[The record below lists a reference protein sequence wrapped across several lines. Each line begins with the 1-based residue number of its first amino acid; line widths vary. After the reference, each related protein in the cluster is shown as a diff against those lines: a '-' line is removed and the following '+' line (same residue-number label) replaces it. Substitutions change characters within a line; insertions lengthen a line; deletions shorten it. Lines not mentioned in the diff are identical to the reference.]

1 MGARRSSGTSSDWEP
16 SEPTKFSHTVEMTK
30 HTSINLKKSRSGFTL
45 VEVVIAL
52 GILVVMITGFMAVF
66 GPAARTIKKTLSTDE
81 ASRLQATLE
90 LELRTV
96 REGRE
101 RRRYQGDPFQKAI
114 DWIAQSEQ
122 LGETIIIYKYRA
134 IPGQFRVDG
143 TMEPAD
149 RSVAIAG
156 RDFLVQPMVR
166 RLSDPFFEEDL
177 QAVEGRVFFVKLR
190 QLIYEGQGLRVTDE
204 PGTIVDPNIP
214 GQDFAQTPQS
224 YPEAAIAFEAEYYS
238 LPTTTFA

>member
-1 MGARRSSGTSSDWEP
+1 MTHTP
-16 SEPTKFSHTVEMTK
+16 NKFKGSK
-30 HTSINLKKSRSGFTL
+30 RGFTL

-122 LGETIIIYKYRA
+122 QGETVIVYKYRG
-134 IPGQFRVDG
+134 IPGKFRNDG
-143 TMEPAD
+143 TLEPAD
-149 RSVAIAG
+149 RTLAIAG

-166 RLSDPFFEEDL
+166 RLSDPFLEEDI
-177 QAVEGRVFFVKLR
+177 QGVEGRVFFVKLR
-190 QLIYEGQGLRVTDE
+190 QLIYEGQGLRVAEE
-204 PGTIVDPNIP
+204 PGTIVDPNVP
-214 GQDFAQTPQS
+214 GQDFAQKPQA
-224 YPEAAIAFEAEYYS
+224 YPEAVIAFEAEYYS
-238 LPTTTFA
+238 LPTTSFAYLSSSFDPNNFTRPIFSRNLVVRR

>member
-1 MGARRSSGTSSDWEP
+1 MTTNTPRNFNTART
-16 SEPTKFSHTVEMTK
+16 
-30 HTSINLKKSRSGFTL
+30 GFTL

-114 DWIAQSEQ
+114 DWIAQSEEA
-122 LGETIIIYKYRA
+122 GETVIIYKYRG
-134 IPGQFRVDG
+134 IPGQFRND
-143 TMEPAD
+143 
-149 RSVAIAG
+149 
-156 RDFLVQPMVR
+156 
-166 RLSDPFFEEDL
+166 
-177 QAVEGRVFFVKLR
+177 
-190 QLIYEGQGLRVTDE
+190 IYK
-204 PGTIVDPNIP
+204 
-214 GQDFAQTPQS
+214 
-224 YPEAAIAFEAEYYS
+224 
-238 LPTTTFA
+238 

>member
-1 MGARRSSGTSSDWEP
+1 MTTNTSTNFNAGKP
-16 SEPTKFSHTVEMTK
+16 
-30 HTSINLKKSRSGFTL
+30 GFTL

-114 DWIAQSEQ
+114 DWIAQSEEQ
-122 LGETIIIYKYRA
+122 GETVIIYKYRG
-134 IPGQFRVDG
+134 IPGRFRNDG
-143 TMEPAD
+143 TLEPAD
-149 RSVAIAG
+149 RTLAIAG

-166 RLSDPFFEEDL
+166 RISDPLFEEDL
-177 QAVEGRVFFVKLR
+177 QGVEGRVFFVKLR
-190 QLIYEGQGLRVTDE
+190 QLVYEGQGLRVSEE
-204 PGTIVDPNIP
+204 PGAIVDPNVP
-214 GQDFAQTPQS
+214 GQDFAQSPES
-224 YPEAAIAFEAEYYS
+224 YPEAVIAFEAEYYS
-238 LPTTTFA
+238 LPTTTFTYLSGAFDPNNFTRPIFSRNLVVRR

>member
-1 MGARRSSGTSSDWEP
+1 MPTNTS
-16 SEPTKFSHTVEMTK
+16 KNFNAAK
-30 HTSINLKKSRSGFTL
+30 AGFTL

-122 LGETIIIYKYRA
+122 QGETVIIYK
-134 IPGQFRVDG
+134 
-143 TMEPAD
+143 
-149 RSVAIAG
+149 
-156 RDFLVQPMVR
+156 
-166 RLSDPFFEEDL
+166 
-177 QAVEGRVFFVKLR
+177 
-190 QLIYEGQGLRVTDE
+190 
-204 PGTIVDPNIP
+204 
-214 GQDFAQTPQS
+214 
-224 YPEAAIAFEAEYYS
+224 
-238 LPTTTFA
+238 

>member
-1 MGARRSSGTSSDWEP
+1 MTTNTSTNFNAAKP
-16 SEPTKFSHTVEMTK
+16 
-30 HTSINLKKSRSGFTL
+30 GFTL

-114 DWIAQSEQ
+114 DWIAQSEEQ
-122 LGETIIIYKYRA
+122 GETVIIYKYRG
-134 IPGQFRVDG
+134 IPGK
-143 TMEPAD
+143 
-149 RSVAIAG
+149 I
-156 RDFLVQPMVR
+156 
-166 RLSDPFFEEDL
+166 
-177 QAVEGRVFFVKLR
+177 
-190 QLIYEGQGLRVTDE
+190 
-204 PGTIVDPNIP
+204 
-214 GQDFAQTPQS
+214 
-224 YPEAAIAFEAEYYS
+224 
-238 LPTTTFA
+238 

>member
-1 MGARRSSGTSSDWEP
+1 MTTHT
-16 SEPTKFSHTVEMTK
+16 PTKFK
-30 HTSINLKKSRSGFTL
+30 RSEAGFTL

-101 RRRYQGDPFQKAI
+101 RRRFQGDPFQKAI
-114 DWIAQSEQ
+114 DWIAQSEEQ
-122 LGETIIIYKYRA
+122 GQTVIIYKYRG
-134 IPGQFRVDG
+134 IPGQFRQDG
-143 TMEPAD
+143 TLEPAD
-149 RSVAIAG
+149 RSLAIAG
-156 RDFLVQPMVR
+156 RDFIVQPMVR
-166 RLSDPFFEEDL
+166 RISDPFFEEDL

-190 QLIYEGQGLRVTDE
+190 QLVFEGQGLRVTDQ
-204 PGTIVDPNIP
+204 PGTIVDPNVP
-214 GQDFAQTPQS
+214 GQDFAQNPQA
-224 YPEAAIAFEAEYYS
+224 YPEAVIAFEAEYYS
-238 LPTTTFA
+238 LPTTTFAYLSNAFDPNNFNRPIFSRNLVVRR

>member
-1 MGARRSSGTSSDWEP
+1 MTTHAPIRLRK
-16 SEPTKFSHTVEMTK
+16 TKA
-30 HTSINLKKSRSGFTL
+30 GFTL

-122 LGETIIIYKYRA
+122 QGETIIIYKYRA
-134 IPGQFRVDG
+134 IPGQFRNDG
-143 TMEPAD
+143 TLAPAD
-149 RSVAIAG
+149 RTLAISG

-166 RLSDPFFEEDL
+166 RLSDPLFEEDL
-177 QAVEGRVFFVKLR
+177 QAVEGRIFFVKLR
-190 QLIYEGQGLRVTDE
+190 QLVYEGQGLRVTDE
-204 PGTIVDPNIP
+204 PGTIVDPNVP
-214 GQDFAQTPQS
+214 GQDFAQNPQS
-224 YPEAAIAFEAEYYS
+224 YPEAVIAFEAEYYS
-238 LPTTTFA
+238 LPTKTFAYLTNAFDPANFTRPIFSRNLVVRR